1 MQGGQ
6 VGMQH
11 QYDRNCSECS
21 ERRKNYAVGKQW
33 PVVQATAEEG
43 LAVAQER
50 VDKIALVG
58 GFFMGGK
65 HQGCILLAQL

>member
-11 QYDRNCSECS
+11 QYDRSGSECS
-21 ERRKNYAVGKQW
+21 ERCKNYAVDWQW
-33 PVVQATAEEG
+33 PVGQATAGEG

-65 HQGCILLAQL
+65 HQVCILLAQL